1 MDGGKPDEGFV
12 RDQVGVEFYCKSYL
26 AGFVVIPTPEEQQA
40 TYLENLKGEGL
51 AGKFTSDS
59 EAVGHAKKV
68 CGDLDSGGKHQGQPQ
83 DLVGV
88 KVYCAT
94 YADSFRVLRTISV
107 KGTFTLLSSDYNEYY
122 PSILSVGGSCM
133 GDNGY
138 SDITPGT
145 AVIVKNDA
153 GTVLARTVLGTGV
166 GNSASCSMPFTVELT
181 EGEDSYLFSVSH
193 RGDVSETFAQLNSSG
208 VALSLGS

>member
-1 MDGGKPDEGFV
+1 
-12 RDQVGVEFYCKSYL
+12 
-26 AGFVVIPTPEEQQA
+26 
-40 TYLENLKGEGL
+40 
-51 AGKFTSDS
+51 
-59 EAVGHAKKV
+59 
-68 CGDLDSGGKHQGQPQ
+68 
-83 DLVGV
+83 
-88 KVYCAT
+88 
-94 YADSFRVLRTISV
+94 
-107 KGTFTLLSSDYNEYY
+107 
-122 PSILSVGGSCM
+122 M

-153 GTVLARTVLGTGV
+153 RTVLARTVLGTGV

-193 RGDVSETFAQLNSSG
+193 RGDVSETFVELNSSG